1 MTYRPIPAVGL
12 AAAVLQILD
21 FSINVLRKDN
31 PIYQPSDVSTAP
43 VENAP
48 LLQNIINNLYRLT
61 DAIDNSELKKLQ
73 DGSKGKLSEPA
84 LQLLKLSEETKEAT
98 GPLIDAVIAAQA
110 RGSFGDPRW
119 STAREA
125 LMNGVWKQKDVTGL
139 KKKLRAIRKDVDIAL
154 LLALRYVCSAIKG
167 PVIATWLLTLVDNPR

>member
-48 LLQNIINNLYRLT
+48 LLQNIVNNLYRLT

-125 LMNGVWKQKDVTGL
+125 LVNGVWKQKDVTGL

-154 LLALRYVCSAIKG
+154 LLALRYVCAPIKG
-167 PVIATWLLTLVDNPR
+167 FVMATWLLNLVDSPH